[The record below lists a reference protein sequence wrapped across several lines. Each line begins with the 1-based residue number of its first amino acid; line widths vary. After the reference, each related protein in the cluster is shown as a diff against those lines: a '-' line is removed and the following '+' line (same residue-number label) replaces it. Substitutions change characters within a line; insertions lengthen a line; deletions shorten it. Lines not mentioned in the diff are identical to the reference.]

1 MAPITAAI
9 MCTMADSSAWLP
21 TPARFA
27 RAEGLVAEGAI
38 GRPCSWLLL
47 NADLLPAGGEVLDV
61 ACGSGRHT
69 LYLAAVGFHV
79 HGVDRDAARIA
90 SLRAAAVQHRLGL
103 TAEVLDLEADDVSLG
118 EAAYD
123 LVIVVH
129 YLQRPLFPA
138 LARALRPGGLLLY
151 ETYTLGHAA
160 CGKPTNPAF
169 LLEHGELRRLV
180 APLEILRER
189 DGEFEGRCVAS
200 VVARRPAGSRQPST
214 KDRTRSGP
222 SASRP

>member
-1 MAPITAAI
+1 
-9 MCTMADSSAWLP
+9 MCTMVDSGAWLP
-21 TPARFA
+21 MPARFA
-27 RAEGLVAEGAI
+27 RAEGLVAEGTI
-38 GRPCSWLLL
+38 GRPCSWLVL
-47 NADLLPAGGEVLDV
+47 NADLLPAAGEVLDV

-69 LYLAAVGFHV
+69 LYLAAAGYHV
-79 HGVDRDAARIA
+79 HGVDRDATRIA
-90 SLRAAAVQHRLGL
+90 ALRAVAVQHQLGL
-103 TAEVLDLEADDVSLG
+103 TAEVLDLEAGDVWLG

-138 LARALRPGGLLLY
+138 LAHALRPGGLLLY
-151 ETYTLGHAA
+151 ETFTVGHAA

-169 LLEHGELRRLV
+169 LLQHGELRRLV

-200 VVARRPAGSRQPST
+200 VVARRPAPEPAADVEAAERGEGS
-214 KDRTRSGP
+214 
-222 SASRP
+222 